1 MSGRKF
7 LVLGAGMMG
16 RAIAFD
22 LARSRKADEVTVL
35 DSNKE
40 SCRSLTKWLGKD
52 LGAICLDVKDEATLK
67 SQMRDSDV
75 VIVALPYRFNFGL
88 MELAIDSGANFCD
101 LGGNDD
107 IVRKQLALDS
117 KAKKAGVLCLP
128 DCGLAPGLANVLAA
142 YLASEFD
149 SVDSLKIRVGG
160 LPQNPKPPLNYQLV
174 FSVGGLIN
182 EYKEKCK
189 VLRGGKISYVEPM
202 TELETLS
209 FEKVGKLEAFTTS
222 GGAAWLPEIYRD
234 KIKTL
239 DYKTIRYPGHCTI
252 IKAMLDLGLANE
264 SEIAPGITPRNV
276 LERQLASAL
285 AGSDKDMVLVRV
297 SASGKKKGKKSTASL
312 DIVDCYDEKNGIT
325 AMMRT
330 TSYPTSIIA
339 QMLADKKIKGT
350 GVKTPEMCVP
360 GKGFLKELAK
370 RGISVKRKK

>member
-1 MSGRKF
+1 MSSRKF

-22 LARSRKADEVTVL
+22 LARYRKKDEVLVL

-40 SCRSLTKWLGKD
+40 SCQSLTKWLGKD
-52 LGAICLDVKDEATLK
+52 LGAICLDVKDEATLR

-75 VIVALPYRFNFGL
+75 VIVALPYRFNLGL
-88 MELAIDSGANFCD
+88 IKLAIDCGANFCD

-107 IVRKQLALDS
+107 IVRKQLALDP
-117 KAKKAGVLCLP
+117 KAKKAEVLCLP
-128 DCGLAPGLANVLAA
+128 DCGLAPGMANVLAA
-142 YLASEFD
+142 HLASEFE

-189 VLRGGKISYVEPM
+189 VLRNGKIAYVEPM
-202 TELETLS
+202 TDLESLS

-239 DYKTIRYPGHCTI
+239 DYKTIRYPGHCVI
-252 IKAMLDLGLANE
+252 IKAMLDLGLASE
-264 SEIAPGITPRNV
+264 SEISPGITPRAV
-276 LERQLASAL
+276 LERQLAKAL

-297 SASGKKKGKKSTASL
+297 SASGKKKGKKASASL

-330 TSYPTSIIA
+330 TSFPTSIIA
-339 QMLADKKIKGT
+339 QMVADKKIKAS

-360 GKGFLKELAK
+360 GKDLIREMAARMIVVKEY
-370 RGISVKRKK
+370 